1 MVERPPEKVVDRT
14 HVERARAG
22 DLGSFEEIVRE
33 RIDAVYRISLAILGN
48 EADAADATQE
58 TFLAAW
64 RQLPGLRD
72 AQRFEAWLQR
82 IAVNSARMIHRSRR
96 RRAVREIPV
105 TLESTSGESDVAS
118 GDADRLRKAL
128 GRLGP
133 DRRAILALHHLEGRS
148 VAEIGEALAIPT
160 GTVKSR
166 LFHARRAL
174 AEALARGE
182 R

>member
-1 MVERPPEKVVDRT
+1 MVERPPEELVDRT

-64 RQLPGLRD
+64 RQLRGLRD
-72 AQRFEAWLQR
+72 AERFEAWLQR
-82 IAVNSARMIHRSRR
+82 IAVNSARMVHRSRR

-105 TLESTSGESDVAS
+105 TLEQASGEGEVGW
-118 GDADRLRKAL
+118 GDADRLRRAL

-133 DRRAILALHHLEGRS
+133 DQRAILALHHLEGRS
-148 VAEIGEALAIPT
+148 VAEIAEALAIPM

-166 LFHARRAL
+166 LFQARRAL
-174 AEALARGE
+174 AEALTREE